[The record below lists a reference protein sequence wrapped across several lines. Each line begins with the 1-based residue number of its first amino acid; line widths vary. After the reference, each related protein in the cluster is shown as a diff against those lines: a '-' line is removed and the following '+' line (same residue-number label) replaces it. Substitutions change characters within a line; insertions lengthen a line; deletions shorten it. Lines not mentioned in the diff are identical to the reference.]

1 MSQLTEFISCIPV
14 VNEEQNEEDE
24 RGLCKI
30 QIEDGAM
37 LETLDEN
44 SLSGLR
50 IEKMLVSEGTGI
62 FSKSSFG
69 INDLRIFTGENID
82 EESKKYV
89 WYELLKMLTGHKVYI
104 ASLDEKVVF
113 TKWTCRMQD
122 DEVWKVVME
131 LESSAII
138 RKIAELTLHPVKKG
152 EIDLFEMADKLYK
165 DICCVNDS
173 YRNIKESDS
182 SNRNRVE
189 QLARERELL
198 DRLLETRDER
208 TRAMMVTLLNE
219 KKKKIRE
226 LHEILRQNN
235 IKLSDDDVLDSAL
248 INTEVQKPISELN
261 SPGKRMKRRK
271 TVVEPQNLQKKLK
284 DTSRRRANR
293 KISNQSVIK
302 MEDDDFDDFQFFGLS
317 KRPIITAKDK
327 LSEKDD
333 DITSFGD
340 DTQSIS
346 FESDSSSDVQK
357 HLVSLEDNGIQIS
370 AGRSDEDYGDI
381 SGSESETDANA
392 GEKKSSNHSEQSGN
406 DREPCSQTESETD
419 IET

>member
-1 MSQLTEFISCIPV
+1 M
-14 VNEEQNEEDE
+14 
-24 RGLCKI
+24 
-30 QIEDGAM
+30 
-37 LETLDEN
+37 ETLDEN

-284 DTSRRRANR
+284 DTSRREL
-293 KISNQSVIK
+293 I
-302 MEDDDFDDFQFFGLS
+302 
-317 KRPIITAKDK
+317 
-327 LSEKDD
+327 EKYL
-333 DITSFGD
+333 I
-340 DTQSIS
+340 
-346 FESDSSSDVQK
+346 
-357 HLVSLEDNGIQIS
+357 N
-370 AGRSDEDYGDI
+370 
-381 SGSESETDANA
+381 
-392 GEKKSSNHSEQSGN
+392 
-406 DREPCSQTESETD
+406 PCSKWKTTILMTFNFSDFLKGQLLLLKINSVKRTMILPLLEMTHNQ
-419 IET
+419 